1 MSIPRSR
8 TLTDDAAELFPVL
21 DAEGHE
27 IGSAPRA
34 VCHADPSLIHPSV
47 HVVVITADGCLWQLR
62 GYGKDSAPGH
72 WDHACSGHVALGE
85 DALTAA
91 VRELA
96 EEIGVVVEAGALA
109 QVAQVLC
116 ELGNETELTTVFRLE
131 HDGPFTVRLPEV
143 AGLAVLPTRPPA
155 RAALPSALLLGARL
169 DASTRA
175 GIARPG
181 RPGCGSSAA

>member
-1 MSIPRSR
+1 
-8 TLTDDAAELFPVL
+8 VL

-27 IGSAPRA
+27 IGSAARA

-47 HVVVITADGCLWQLR
+47 HVVVVTADGCLWQLR

-72 WDHACSGHVALGE
+72 WDHACSGHVGLGE

-96 EEIGVVVEAGALA
+96 EEIGVVVDAGALT
-109 QVAQVLC
+109 QIDRVLC

-131 HDGPFTVRLPEV
+131 HDGPFRLQLPEL
-143 AGLAVLPTRPPA
+143 AGLAVLPRGGRPEP
-155 RAALPSALLLGARL
+155 LSPSALLLTARL
-169 DASTRA
+169 DAAHPGWDGEPERMRGGRA
-175 GIARPG
+175 RNLG
-181 RPGCGSSAA
+181 

>member
-1 MSIPRSR
+1 M
-8 TLTDDAAELFPVL
+8 L

-47 HVVVITADGCLWQLR
+47 HVVVVTADGCLWQLR

-72 WDHACSGHVALGE
+72 WDHACSGHVGLGE

-96 EEIGVVVEAGALA
+96 EEIGVVVEPGALA
-109 QVAQVLC
+109 PVDQVLC

-143 AGLAVLPTRPPA
+143 AGLAVLPSGRRPEP
-155 RAALPSALLLGARL
+155 LSPSALLLGARL
-169 DASTRA
+169 DAEH
-175 GIARPG
+175 PG
-181 RPGCGSSAA
+181 WDR